1 MQSVDQ
7 VSHRRR
13 DSNSSNSTT
22 PNPNI
27 LNSHHENISQT
38 TISNSNGTN
47 ATTTAT
53 ASNTTTTTTTTTVHN
68 IEFTSPFT
76 SKGKGSTAATA
87 TTVSTG
93 EDASVPPSSLTIH
106 RRHRL
111 SVSHEDIDLQ
121 SADPG
126 TIRIDCSGAYIA
138 NDDLLRG
145 SIADDNSTSSPSS
158 SNTSTPPSSSTSS
171 DLEDDEL
178 GESLAEEDDSRAR
191 NGVITKNN
199 INLPKHNDEIIHI
212 SVDIG
217 GTLTKL
223 VYFSTS
229 SSSSSSSSTST
240 PHSSKHRATGGKLH
254 FKDFQTENFK
264 AEALRFMIHL
274 ITKSISQTN
283 SRPPITYIMATGGGA
298 HKFYNL
304 MTKTFRKRKLPMKI
318 IAKDEMECLIKGLD
332 WLITKIPQ
340 EIFVYDLN
348 DQCTR
353 FQPLQ
358 SEQEIYPYLLVN
370 IGSGV
375 SMIKVTKA
383 GPDGFERIGGS
394 SLGGGTLWGLL
405 SLLTDAKDY
414 NEMLEMASQGDNE
427 NIDLLVGDIYGSN
440 YNKIGL
446 KANHIA
452 SSFAK
457 VFKKLRFNNKPMTTA
472 ERLSQFKQE
481 DIARSLLFS
490 VSNNIGQ
497 IAYLHA
503 LRFNLKRVY
512 FGGSYISGHM
522 QTIHT
527 LSYAVNFWS
536 KGDMQSYFLR
546 HEGYLGSVGAFMMG
560 PAVEEN
566 GKTQQQKQSQ
576 RVGQKTQDRLS

>member
-7 VSHRRR
+7 INYRR
-13 DSNSSNSTT
+13 DENNSNSNSSSSSNSIA
-22 PNPNI
+22 PYPNI
-27 LNSHHENISQT
+27 LDTQHENISQT
-38 TISNSNGTN
+38 TISNSKG
-47 ATTTAT
+47 
-53 ASNTTTTTTTTTVHN
+53 TTTTTSTVHN
-68 IEFTSPFT
+68 IESA
-76 SKGKGSTAATA
+76 TAAT
-87 TTVSTG
+87 TSTG
-93 EDASVPPSSLTIH
+93 DASIPPSSLTVH

-145 SIADDNSTSSPSS
+145 SITAEDESSTSPSS
-158 SNTSTPPSSSTSS
+158 SNTLTPPSSSTSS

-178 GESLAEEDDSRAR
+178 GDSSIEDGGEHRNK

-199 INLPKHNDEIIHI
+199 INLPQHHDEIIHI

-229 SSSSSSSSTST
+229 SNSSPTKRNS
-240 PHSSKHRATGGKLH
+240 TGGKLH

-264 AEALRFMIHL
+264 VEALRFMIHL

-318 IAKDEMECLIKGLD
+318 IAKDEMACLIKGLD

-340 EIFVYDLN
+340 EIFTYDLN

-414 NEMLEMASQGDNE
+414 NEMLEMALRGDNE
-427 NIDLLVGDIYGSN
+427 NIDLLVGDIYGLN

-472 ERLSQFKQE
+472 EKLSQFKQE

-503 LRFNLKRVY
+503 LRFNLKRIY
-512 FGGSYISGHM
+512 FGGLYILGHM

-536 KGDMQSYFLR
+536 NGDMQSYFLR

-566 GKTQQQKQSQ
+566 GKKIQ
-576 RVGQKTQDRLS
+576 RDEP